1 MASFF
6 LTSFAQDPLSDTI
19 KKLDSLST
27 IKKEQNPNYFGFNI
41 TSLMSGIITTTNDY
55 NVKVGA
61 VYKHNFGYKNIDF
74 GFPICVPDKIRF
86 GMCLSFTNSE
96 KEPLREFG
104 KIHASIVVGRYF
116 STHKKVS
123 II

>member
-1 MASFF
+1 MRILTLLMASFF

-61 VYKHNFGYKNIDF
+61 VYKHNFGYKNI
-74 GFPICVPDKIRF
+74 RF
-86 GMCLSFTNSE
+86 GMN
-96 KEPLREFG
+96 
-104 KIHASIVVGRYF
+104 
-116 STHKKVS
+116 
-123 II
+123 